1 MNLTGPRGSRSVPSA
16 GMQGGITKVLAGV
29 ALAVGGGVAG
39 ATLVADT
46 PSPQPAE
53 VSLAAETAAAQAEK
67 AQRASATQALRAA
80 QRARRIARAARR
92 KADESLATSTAML
105 GDVDKALADSANALT
120 AAQQAESDAAAALT
134 AADNVSARVDTTKIV
149 EANVG
154 GTASVTTDGYS
165 ADPASP
171 GPSVTV
177 NVPSSG
183 YIEVWASARL
193 QTEGAV
199 GLVENGQEVNLG
211 QEGFCTGG
219 SPGPDNAL
227 FADLAGAAPINLSTP
242 AGAGLIGICGNV
254 GLDGGPILL
263 KVSPGEHTYE
273 LQYATCGCPG
283 GGTSEVSNRTLR
295 IAPRL

>member
-16 GMQGGITKVLAGV
+16 GMQGGITRFSQVWRSPSAA
-29 ALAVGGGVAG
+29 ALPAR
-39 ATLVADT
+39 LWSPT
-46 PSPQPAE
+46 PPRRSRPRSARWR
-53 VSLAAETAAAQAEK
+53 AETTAAQAEK

-227 FADLAGAAPINLSTP
+227 FADLAGAAPDQLSAPRP
-242 AGAGLIGICGNV
+242 A
-254 GLDGGPILL
+254 
-263 KVSPGEHTYE
+263 PGSSGS
-273 LQYATCGCPG
+273 A
-283 GGTSEVSNRTLR
+283 GTSASTAGRFS
-295 IAPRL
+295 